1 MEEQLLAEGHPPLWG
16 LSASRRAAFRG
27 HGPVLAGAEQPSASL
42 GAMASEAARR
52 PPPPPSPPA
61 RWFDGQVVDH
71 FVPATERTPHWSQRF
86 YVNDTL
92 WGGPGFP
99 VFMYIGGE
107 SAESGHALS
116 GELFMSHLAEQHQ
129 ALMVDVEHRFYGASH
144 PTKDM
149 GDESI
154 ALLSSQQALADLAHF
169 VAWFSKT
176 FGSGG
181 TGDSP
186 WVCFGGSYPGDLS
199 AWFRLKYPH
208 LVVGAVA
215 SSAPVLAVQDM
226 PSYMD
231 VVGRSLRRD
240 GGDRCWEK
248 VANATAALAN
258 MLALGPSGEE
268 AAMRHFGT
276 CEPMTALNAATFVGD
291 AMGTLQGVVQ
301 GNHIYPGGNM
311 TTISIMCGQIE
322 KANTT
327 LDALLPLSTPPKNG
341 THCRDNSYAKA
352 IAQLRN
358 ATWGSSMDRQWT
370 WQTCNEFD
378 FSSLRARRSR
388 PSTRSIPRSP
398 STTTCNSARTPTS
411 CRIPSPPSPPTS
423 QMCAISRTRPPGAL
437 MASRARTVVLRG
449 ARAGRLACSP
459 AGRLGGPVAL
469 ARAGRAPDAAPAGPQ
484 PDAGLHRR
492 CALAARGP
500 GYGCSRGADRVATRQ
515 APRTAATCTTRTPPT
530 CPRCRPRTPRSRRSS
545 PRGCPRARVI
555 DRCLA
560 PAAGR
565 GWLVG

>member
-1 MEEQLLAEGHPPLWG
+1 MLSPRLLLPLLLAAVGAGAVGVEQLLAEGHPLWG

-61 RWFDGQVVDH
+61 RWFDEQVVDH
-71 FVPATERTPHWSQRF
+71 FVPATERTHWSQRY

-169 VAWFSKT
+169 VSWFAAT

-291 AMGTLQGVVQ
+291 AMGTLQGIVQ

-358 ATWGSSMDRQWT
+358 ATWGNSMDRQWT
-370 WQTCNEFD
+370 WQTCNEFGFFQSAGSEESPFHPLNSTLSVDYYLQQCKDAYKLPHPFTAVPTD
-378 FSSLRARRSR
+378 FTNVRDIPYPRPSAWRSDRLSGARSRTTGRARWAPRAWSCRTARWTRGTRSR
-388 PSTRSIPRSP
+388 W
-398 STTTCNSARTPTS
+398 
-411 CRIPSPPSPPTS
+411 
-423 QMCAISRTRPPGAL
+423 
-437 MASRARTVVLRG
+437 
-449 ARAGRLACSP
+449 
-459 AGRLGGPVAL
+459 
-469 ARAGRAPDAAPAGPQ
+469 
-484 PDAGLHRR
+484 
-492 CALAARGP
+492 
-500 GYGCSRGADRVATRQ
+500 
-515 APRTAATCTTRTPPT
+515 
-530 CPRCRPRTPRSRRSS
+530 SS
-545 PRGCPRARVI
+545 P
-555 DRCLA
+555 
-560 PAAGR
+560 
-565 GWLVG
+565 